1 MARTL
6 IGRLQILV
14 EALGLEKAQAVESTI
29 NRIESAAKRL
39 SSAPWGVGFQRQLDK
54 IGLRASEIDDV
65 RKSWGRLQSD
75 IASRGLTKA
84 LEKSEVRAWQ
94 TATLSHFAQ
103 VRAGMRETEAEA
115 RRFSKGLQSALK
127 PAYVMLG
134 GYTGVYMAGVLGREA
149 FTAASEGRRV
159 QAEAKF
165 AGLSDVERGKID
177 ARANELSERFRL
189 QKSQIFEVM
198 KEASL
203 SMPST
208 DDALAVSE
216 EMTRAFLV
224 LSNMIGP
231 EGAIGGLRAFN
242 KAMDNIEKVTPEE
255 YRYGI
260 ENYMK
265 AQQIIGRD
273 MDPGAFAQAIKYART
288 GGKVFGDE
296 FLFQWLPMIIAESGG
311 SDAGTQLRA
320 GFDQFIVG
328 RASKQALKNQRDI
341 GIRGEDNRLVGQ
353 DDFTKNPITWVYD
366 HLLPALK
373 AKGVDTENETELA
386 RVVGELTNNRL
397 SSDLIMR
404 ALLSF
409 EQYRRLVAKRL
420 PNAAGLDAADQVQDL
435 NPFAAYQGF
444 KDSLKNLSDA
454 VLPMEAISAGL
465 NSFADVI
472 NSFARRIR
480 DADPTT
486 LGIAGAAGLG
496 VAGFGAWKFFGGI
509 WALLAAGPQLQTAA
523 TMLQAAAI
531 AQGGGGGAIPDLAG
545 GKKGGFWQLLKNG
558 AKYLPF
564 AVALAEGSAEFISQT
579 SSDVQGENRKP
590 KARRYD
596 EQRTVA
602 EIRDQQYRQFHG
614 VEFEG
619 GRHRAA
625 AGFGPGPGEW
635 SSAGVD
641 SAVMEA
647 SRAGAEI
654 QKALSVTG
662 TPVVDTSSIGSALS
676 MAQQLE
682 ATLRRVVGQAAAAR
696 SAVDSQIRRGMSD
709 YGVAP

>member
-14 EALGLEKAQAVESTI
+14 EAMGLEKAKQVEQTI
-29 NRIESAAKRL
+29 NGIETAAKRL
-39 SSAPWGVGFQRQLDK
+39 SGAPWGVGFQRQLEKLALGHDEMNE
-54 IGLRASEIDDV
+54 LR
-65 RKSWGRLQSD
+65 RSWARLQTD
-75 IASRGLTKA
+75 ISNRGLTKA
-84 LEKSEVRAWQ
+84 LKSSEIGAWK
-94 TATLSHFAQ
+94 TATLTHFAQ
-103 VRAGMRETEAEA
+103 VRAGMRDTEAQA
-115 RRFSKGLQSALK
+115 RRISKGIQQALK

-149 FTAASEGRRV
+149 FSAASEGRRV

-165 AGLSDVERGKID
+165 AGLSDDERGAID
-177 ARANELSERFRL
+177 VRAAELAERFRL
-189 QKSQIFEVM
+189 QKSQVFEVL

-203 SMPST
+203 SMPT
-208 DDALAVSE
+208 TADALAVSE
-216 EMTRAFLV
+216 EMSRAFLV

-231 EGAIGGLRAFN
+231 QGAIGGLRAFN

-255 YRYGI
+255 YRYAI

-265 AQQIIGRD
+265 AQQVVGRD
-273 MDPGAFAQAIKYART
+273 MDPEAFAQAIKYART
-288 GGKVFGDE
+288 GGKVFGEE

-328 RASKQALKNQRDI
+328 RASKQALKNQRAM
-341 GIRGEDNRLVGQ
+341 GIRDDNGLIAQ
-353 DDFTKNPITWVYD
+353 DEFTKNPITWVYD

-373 AKGVDTENETELA
+373 AKGVDTQNETELA

-409 EQYRRLVAKRL
+409 EQYRRLVEQRL
-420 PNAAGLDAADQVQDL
+420 PNAQGLSAADQVQDL
-435 NPFAAYQGF
+435 NPFAAFQGF

-454 VLPMEAISAGL
+454 VLPMESISAGL
-465 NSFADVI
+465 NSFADAI
-472 NSFARRIR
+472 NGFARRIR

-486 LGIAGAAGLG
+486 LGIMGAAGVG
-496 VAGFGAWKFFGGI
+496 VAGFGAWKFIGGI

-523 TMLQAAAI
+523 AMLQAAAV
-531 AQGGGGGAIPDLAG
+531 AQGGGGVVPDAIG
-545 GKKGGFWQLLKNG
+545 GPKGGLRRILTNA
-558 AKYLPF
+558 AKYIPF
-564 AVALAEGSAEFISQT
+564 ALALADGTAEFISQT
-579 SSDVQGENRKP
+579 SSDVQTENLKP

-602 EIRDQQYRQFHG
+602 EIRDEQYRNFHG

-625 AGFGPGPGEW
+625 AGYGPGPGEVT
-635 SSAGVD
+635 SAGID
-641 SAVMEA
+641 SAVMQA
-647 SRAGAEI
+647 ARAGAEI

-662 TPVVDTSSIGSALS
+662 TPVVDASSIGSALS
-676 MAQQLE
+676 LAQQLE
-682 ATLRRVVGQAAAAR
+682 ATLGRVMNKAAAAR
-696 SAVDSQIRRGMSD
+696 SAVDAQVRRGMAD
-709 YGVAP
+709 YGVTP